1 MNRQL
6 DPDAFLLRLL
16 TAFSCAFLL
25 AALLAPDRD
34 NLLRGLSTFCATPAQ
49 LTVDYFALGGLSASF
64 FNTGLIGLLC
74 CGLLAVS
81 KASCNGLTFGAYW
94 LNVGFGTFGM
104 TVPAMLPFLLGTWL
118 YAKLKKRPFGEVV
131 HFGLFSTALAP
142 FVSELLLRYPD
153 QATHGFRLWGGLLAL
168 AVGLIVGLVMPALC
182 AHAASLHKGY
192 SLYNAGPAAGFLA
205 FLLYCLLYR
214 TFDIDLPSNT
224 LLGEGEK
231 SFVCLFF
238 LLLFGSCLP
247 LAYYLDKN
255 CFRAYRRL
263 WRSDG
268 YRTDFI
274 TDFGLPATLVNFGV
288 YGLFILT
295 VYATLRG
302 ASVTDGILTF
312 PAAAF
317 TGATAGAIMCMFALA
332 AIGATPRTVFPILL
346 GYGVAALLPLGGY
359 LLGFTETV
367 SRSLTAQ
374 GMLVGLC
381 FASGLAPITGRWG
394 VFGGILAGFV
404 HAILVLNVPLLHG
417 GFCFYNGGFTA
428 GITAFLLVPV
438 LECFCPKS
446 TDQKRGTG

>member
-1 MNRQL
+1 MNKQL

-182 AHAASLHKGY
+182 THAALLHKGY
-192 SLYNAGPAAGFLA
+192 NLYNAGPAAGFLA

-224 LLGEGEK
+224 LLGEGERA
-231 SFVCLFF
+231 SSVCSSCFCSAPVCL
-238 LLLFGSCLP
+238 
-247 LAYYLDKN
+247 
-255 CFRAYRRL
+255 
-263 WRSDG
+263 WRIIW
-268 YRTDFI
+268 TKIAFVPI
-274 TDFGLPATLVNFGV
+274 
-288 YGLFILT
+288 
-295 VYATLRG
+295 
-302 ASVTDGILTF
+302 
-312 PAAAF
+312 AAF
-317 TGATAGAIMCMFALA
+317 GAVTAI
-332 AIGATPRTVFPILL
+332 IPILSPTSDSPSHWSIS
-346 GYGVAALLPLGGY
+346 A
-359 LLGFTETV
+359 FTDCLFSPSMPPYAEHR
-367 SRSLTAQ
+367 SRTE
-374 GMLVGLC
+374 
-381 FASGLAPITGRWG
+381 F
-394 VFGGILAGFV
+394 
-404 HAILVLNVPLLHG
+404 
-417 GFCFYNGGFTA
+417 
-428 GITAFLLVPV
+428 
-438 LECFCPKS
+438 
-446 TDQKRGTG
+446 